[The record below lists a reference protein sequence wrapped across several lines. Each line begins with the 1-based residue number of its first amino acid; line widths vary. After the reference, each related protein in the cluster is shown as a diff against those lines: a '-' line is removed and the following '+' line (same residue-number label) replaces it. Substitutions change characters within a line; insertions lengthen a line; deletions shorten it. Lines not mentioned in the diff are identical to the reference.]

1 MKTCGY
7 INFKSEYT
15 LYMQNNI
22 MVPKANTGTNGTIV
36 PAQVDKM
43 RAELANLNHFLNLFK
58 TRRRQL
64 VLLLYYIVAVQLYYN
79 INNNNI
85 IIIINKY

>member
-36 PAQVDKM
+36 PAQGDIM
-43 RAELANLNHFLNLFK
+43 RAELANINHCAVPFLSRAAAN
-58 TRRRQL
+58 
-64 VLLLYYIVAVQLYYN
+64 
-79 INNNNI
+79 
-85 IIIINKY
+85 